1 MQQDFGNGMFTSGTS
16 IGALIALS
24 LILGIASWLNWRW
37 AFVFTC
43 SLGLV

>member
-24 LILGIASWLNWRW
+24 FILGIAPWLNWRW
-37 AFVFTC
+37 AFMFIC
-43 SLGLV
+43 SLELV